1 MKEKENKAKPRHLLL
16 VIFSKLCI
24 PVSLLPRDEWVHDW
38 GPACVAAQSAD
49 LETGEVALGLPHA
62 PLSWAEQ
69 SGGDK
74 GLQAWRPHLLILMV
88 LHRPGHCLP
97 LQRPTFRKG
106 VSIAYSCAD
115 WQQGATV
122 RFRLG
127 QGRRSTLHFLGSW
140 HLKCI
145 LCPSGGERG
154 EGRARR
160 LSHILPCT
168 IMYISYVVNFNV
180 DIFQALPGNGQ
191 V

>member
-1 MKEKENKAKPRHLLL
+1 MWGRAGL
-16 VIFSKLCI
+16 VLVCLIS
-24 PVSLLPRDEWVHDW
+24 
-38 GPACVAAQSAD
+38 SAMWWFYWKNI
-49 LETGEVALGLPHA
+49 LN
-62 PLSWAEQ
+62 WI
-69 SGGDK
+69 DK

-154 EGRARR
+154 EGRGSWHKQLEAHSPQESFQPSCLWGEAVPSVHARFVQR
-160 LSHILPCT
+160 AHAP
-168 IMYISYVVNFNV
+168 
-180 DIFQALPGNGQ
+180 
-191 V
+191 